1 MTWPANYQASFPGY
15 PYTDNTE
22 YVLSA
27 YANSW
32 VLSIQAMQAGIG
44 FGSGASDA
52 NPLYSTAFNH
62 AWTTITARTVNIES
76 ILRRYSIGQTI
87 PNLNTNPANVEPVAA
102 TASAGAVGSMAD
114 SGHVHVGV
122 TSING
127 QSGPVT
133 ITTDIISY
141 PYTAAGQIIV
151 GTGSHTGALLNP
163 GSPGEVLQVAS
174 SGTDLQWHQVA
185 PTSGDLKFTSAVS
198 FDAVAWLPADGAA
211 VSRATYSL
219 LYGACTF
226 SITGTASGT
235 TISGITSTVGLAAG
249 MRIEGPGLGLT
260 VTVLTV
266 AANQITVS
274 SAPSAGSQVFTVF
287 PYGNG
292 NGSTTFNTINMS
304 GRVPVGTGGNGSNI
318 APVYAQGSYS
328 AGEQNNTLTAS
339 QIGAHQHTGT
349 TGNQNAQHVHYP
361 PGYSPGGGG
370 ATGNAFVFA
379 FPNNNVPQ
387 TTSLYLHGAPNAT
400 QDVSWSGFPGAG
412 TTTEMNINQ
421 GAGANPAVHAHAFTT
436 ANAGGGASHNN
447 MQPFSVGQWLVKT

>member
-1 MTWPANYQASFPGY
+1 MTWPANPTASFPGY

-32 VLSIQAMQAGIG
+32 VVTIQAIENGIG
-44 FGSGASDA
+44 SGSGASDA
-52 NPLYSTAFNH
+52 NPLYSTAFNY
-62 AWTTITARTVNIES
+62 TYPTITARTVGIES
-76 ILRRYSIGQTI
+76 ILRRYSIGQEI
-87 PNLNTNPANVEPVAA
+87 PNLNTNPTNVHPVAA
-102 TASAGAVGSMAD
+102 TASAGSVGTMAD
-114 SGHVHVGV
+114 AGHVHVGV

-133 ITTDIISY
+133 VTTDIVSY

-151 GTGSHTGALLNP
+151 GTGVHTGQLLNP
-163 GSPGEVLQVAS
+163 GSPGEVLQVDS
-174 SGTDLQWHQVA
+174 SGTALQWHQVA

-198 FDAVAWLPADGAA
+198 FDAAAWLPASGQEILR
-211 VSRATYSL
+211 STYSL
-219 LYGACTF
+219 LFAASTF
-226 SITGTASGT
+226 VIVGTASGT

-249 MRIEGPGLGLT
+249 MRIEGPGLGFTVTILT
-260 VTVLTV
+260 VTTN
-266 AANQITVS
+266 AITVS
-274 SAPSAGSQVFTVF
+274 SAPIGGSNTFQVF

-292 NGSTTFNTINMS
+292 NGSTTFNTINMN
-304 GRVPVGTGGNGSNI
+304 GRVPVGTGGNGSNTD
-318 APVYAQGSYS
+318 PVYAQGSYS
-328 AGEQNNTLTAS
+328 VGEQNNTLTAS
-339 QIGAHQHTGT
+339 QIGAHFHTGT

-436 ANAGGGASHNN
+436 NNAGGGAAHNN